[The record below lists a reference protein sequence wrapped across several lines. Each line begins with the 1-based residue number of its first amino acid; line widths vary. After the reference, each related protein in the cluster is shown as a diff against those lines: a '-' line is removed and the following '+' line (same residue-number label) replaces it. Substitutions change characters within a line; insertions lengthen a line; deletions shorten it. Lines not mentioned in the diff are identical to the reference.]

1 MGGILEGSGPCDDDG
16 GLERGSVGRR
26 SAHLSSARRRGG
38 GVIARG
44 ERGGVDSAV
53 DLCGGGMA
61 ESVISLLD
69 QQIGRLRTKMIGG

>member
-53 DLCGGGMA
+53 AVVRAWICVVVGW
-61 ESVISLLD
+61 
-69 QQIGRLRTKMIGG
+69 RNR